1 MEDGQQMR
9 KLWVIGMGL
18 MVLGLGPDV
27 WAQEKVTM
35 DTVVVSATKTEEQR
49 KDLPNAVVIVDDAD
63 IQESPAT
70 SVGDLLGGKTGID
83 WRTRG
88 DYGGA
93 SEEIHIRGMGADG
106 TQVLVN
112 GVTVNSPSL
121 GSADVGKIPVNA
133 IERIEVVKGSGSVL
147 YGSGAMGGLVNIFTK
162 DPKHD
167 QIDLKVSAGYG
178 TENTYQIAAEQ
189 GMFAFGDFGY
199 YVTANRT
206 ETDGFRDNS
215 DLTQNDA
222 SVKLVLDKGK
232 NLHISLYGDIIDREN
247 GRPGPKPPAG
257 TVPFSVGGR
266 PVYNAESAN
275 LLNRTSEKDKHLVLR
290 IKSRPSEWM
299 GLNFQTDYTTME
311 SKDDSRYYSSFALG
325 NLPGSKTEVVNEIL
339 GAEGNLEINPFQG
352 ATLLMGA
359 QYKSYDWE
367 NTSISLDGFGSEAG
381 RTKGAADLHT
391 TGLFAEAQYRP
402 IQYVKFS
409 VGVRHEDHSEFGTEV
424 LPRYGLIINPLENTA
439 LKFNTGRHFKA
450 PTPNDL
456 FWPLEDWGFGM
467 GAQGNADLQPET
479 GWHTDASLEQTLADE
494 KVFFSLTWFQWD
506 IDDKIEWIPDINF
519 FYRPENLSHYEATG
533 WEAGI
538 KIGPFYNATLA
549 LDYTYTDAEEQ
560 KAGGVKRQ
568 ARYTAY
574 NSFKAGLTYWFDFG
588 LDVTAT
594 ARYTD
599 KRPAIYAND
608 TDKKPVTYLSSY
620 WTLDLKANQRLFDH
634 WILSCQMNNVLDES
648 YNTYVETFYDQSGT
662 GTLSK
667 FPGAGRSIYVSATYE
682 Y

>member
-1 MEDGQQMR
+1 MR
-9 KLWVIGMGL
+9 KFWFIGMGL
-18 MVLGLGPDV
+18 IAVLGLGPDV
-27 WAQEKVTM
+27 RADEKVTM
-35 DTVVVSATKTEEQR
+35 DTVVVTATKTEEQR
-49 KDLPNAVVIVDDAD
+49 KDVPNAVLIMDDAD

-70 SVGDLLGGKTGID
+70 SVGDLLGGRTGVD

-93 SEEIHIRGMGADG
+93 AEEIHIRGMGADG
-106 TQVLVN
+106 TQILVN
-112 GVTVNSPSL
+112 GITVNSPSL
-121 GSADVGKIPVNA
+121 GSADLGKIPMNA
-133 IERIEVVKGSGSVL
+133 IDRIEVVKGSGSVL

-162 DPKHD
+162 DPKHGRMA
-167 QIDLKVSAGYG
+167 LKASAGYG
-178 TENTYQIAAEQ
+178 TENTYQISAEQ

-222 SVKLVLDKGK
+222 SIKLVLDKGK
-232 NLHISLYGDIIDREN
+232 KLHIGLYGDIIDREN
-247 GRPGPKPPAG
+247 GRPGVKPPEG
-257 TVPFSVGGR
+257 TVPFSVNGTM
-266 PVYNAESAN
+266 VYNTESAN
-275 LLNRTSEKDKHLVLR
+275 LLNRTSEKDTHLVLKV
-290 IKSRPSEWM
+290 KSRPSDWM

-311 SKDDSRYYSSFALG
+311 SENDNRYYSSFTPG

-339 GAEGNLEINPFQG
+339 GAEGNFEINPFQG

-359 QYKSYDWE
+359 QYKAYDWK
-367 NTSISLDGFGSEAG
+367 NTSITLDGFGSETT
-381 RTKGAADLHT
+381 RIKGDADLHT

-402 IQYVKFS
+402 AQYVKFS
-409 VGVRHEDHSEFGTEV
+409 AGVRHEDHSEFGTEI
-424 LPRYGLIINPLENTA
+424 LPRYGLVVNPLENTT

-456 FWPLEDWGFGM
+456 FWPFEDWGFGS
-467 GAQGNADLQPET
+467 GAQGNPDLQPET
-479 GWHTDASLEQTLADE
+479 GWHTDASLEQSLADE
-494 KVFFSLTWFQWD
+494 RIFFSLTWFKWD
-506 IDDKIEWIPDINF
+506 IDDKIEWAPDSSF

-533 WEAGI
+533 LETGL
-538 KIGPFYNATLA
+538 KIGPFHNTTLD
-549 LDYTYTDAEEQ
+549 LDYTYTDAKEQ

-568 ARYTAY
+568 ARYTVHKL
-574 NSFKAGLTYWFDFG
+574 FKAGLTYWFDFG

-599 KRPAIYAND
+599 KRPASYAND
-608 TDKKPVTYLSSY
+608 TDVEPVAYLSSY
-620 WTLDLKANQRLFDH
+620 WTLDLKGNQRLSDH
-634 WILSCQMNNVLDES
+634 WSLSCQVNNLFDES

-667 FPGAGRSIYVSATYE
+667 YPGAGRSIYVSASYA